1 MNKTIQN
8 STFSIINKEGH
19 DLIVY
24 QCGMEKCK
32 PSHSYGP
39 AVRDHYLIHFILK
52 GQGTFYVDGKSY
64 RLQENEGFL
73 ICPDIVTY
81 YEADRDNP
89 WIYSWVGFKGLKAET
104 YLKMADL
111 SRENPIFK
119 HKNGSLI
126 QSCLEDMRKASSL
139 KYGRELRLQ
148 GLLGFFLSELIELA
162 EKSDTDGSTQ
172 IETYIKKVIQFIET
186 NYSRDISMD
195 DISKHIGLNRNYFSS
210 LFKEKMKIPPQQ
222 YLINYRINKA
232 CELMSNEGLTIS
244 DISRSVGYNDPLG
257 FSKIFKKLKG
267 CSPREY
273 RHESVKLPVDSE
285 PHK

>member
-1 MNKTIQN
+1 MMENIQN
-8 STFSIINKEGH
+8 STFSIVNKDGH

-39 AVRDHYLIHFILK
+39 AVRDHFLIHFILD
-52 GQGTFYVDGKSY
+52 GAGTFYADGKSY
-64 RLQENEGFL
+64 KLNRNEGFL

-81 YEADRDNP
+81 YEANRDNP
-89 WIYSWVGFKGLKAET
+89 WVYSWVGFRGLKAET

-119 HKNGSLI
+119 YEKSLLL

-148 GLLGFFLSELIELA
+148 GLLGIFLSELVELA
-162 EKSDTDGSTQ
+162 EKSDSDGTTQ
-172 IETYIKKVIQFIET
+172 AETYIKKVLQFIDT

-195 DISKHIGLNRNYFSS
+195 DISKHIGLNRSYFSS
-210 LFKEKMKIPPQQ
+210 LFKEKMKLSPQQ

-232 CELMSNEGLTIS
+232 CELMNNNSLSIS

-267 CSPREY
+267 CSPREF
-273 RHESVKLPVDSE
+273 RNDRLNHIFDPAK
-285 PHK
+285 